1 MVDGIRP
8 VAPAAGPA
16 SRQAPAPG
24 FDSLLQEKLKI
35 SAHAQTRLPNGLGP
49 EQMRRLAGAMQEA
62 ARKGASQSLV
72 LMGDTALIVSVK
84 NGTVI
89 TALGPE
95 RQQGDTVITGIDSA
109 VIIR

>member
-1 MVDGIRP
+1 MVDGIKP
-8 VAPAAGPA
+8 VAPAASQPT
-16 SRQAPAPG
+16 RQAPSAG
-24 FDSLLQEKLKI
+24 FDSILQEKLKI
-35 SAHAQTRLPNGLGP
+35 SAHAQTRLPKGLGP
-49 EQMRRLAGAMQEA
+49 EEMRRLAGAMQEA

-95 RQQGDTVITGIDSA
+95 RQQGNTIVTGIDSA